1 MLCDTD
7 ADAKG
12 SAFHV
17 GRRRSPGAPA
27 EAFNPVMPPTPL
39 VRLPTELAVDSRR
52 SSSGIDGPPRCEVA
66 EGAAR

>member
-27 EAFNPVMPPTPL
+27 EAFNLAMPPNPAGQTCDGTGR
-39 VRLPTELAVDSRR
+39 RLEA
-52 SSSGIDGPPRCEVA
+52 IE
-66 EGAAR
+66 